1 MNDPLDLVIKT
12 LEAFGEKHLS
22 LQVLDA
28 FGKNVSNF
36 KQCDMIARLFFELKK
51 YDKSILFAEKALKYC
66 NTEEEKY
73 VTTKNLI
80 NACNKN
86 NNPEKSLTHISKI
99 KYKKP
104 QDYELILEESFSYSA
119 LGKKEKSYEILL
131 KLLDQD
137 ISSEVKEKAYH
148 NVSGYYFSRDDLH
161 LGLKHFLDGGEK
173 QAYAKKN
180 TLNCEKWDGTI
191 VPGQTLLID
200 SQCGAGDEVMNVRFM
215 RKVKELGMNPIW
227 LTVRKDLQNIFNYN
241 NFYTENLNN
250 YDRSLGS
257 KLKDYPKD
265 SKWVYALS
273 LPYYLNVSVKDLGRD
288 PYLKPLPEKQKKYS
302 YLKRN
307 KKFKIGLFWDSGS
320 GFEQAHFR
328 NVDSEKLFNIFD
340 NRDVSLYSLQLS
352 DKQPP
357 EKYKKIVKTFYDSD
371 RNFED
376 TFSIIDNMDLIITS
390 CTSVAHIAAAMG
402 KEVCVILSI
411 MEFYSWM
418 GSTGKTW
425 WYGDNV
431 HLFRQKRPREWDE
444 PLLELESFLD
454 NIKI

>member
-1 MNDPLDLVIKT
+1 MTDPLDLVVKT
-12 LEAFGEKHLS
+12 LEIFGEKDLS

-28 FGKNVSNF
+28 FGKKASDFDQYNSVA
-36 KQCDMIARLFFELKK
+36 KLFFELKEYSK
-51 YDKSILFAEKALKYC
+51 AILFAEESLNYC
-66 NTEEEKY
+66 TTEEEKY
-73 VTTKNLI
+73 VTTKNLV
-80 NACNKN
+80 NACNRN
-86 NNPEKSLTHISKI
+86 NYPEKSLTHINKI

-104 QDYELILEESFSYSA
+104 QDYELILEESFSYTA
-119 LGKKEKSYEILL
+119 LGKREKAYQILFKLL
-131 KLLDQD
+131 KQNLPT
-137 ISSEVKEKAYH
+137 EVREKAYH
-148 NVSGYYFSRDDLH
+148 NISGYYFGRDDLH
-161 LGLKHFLDGGEK
+161 SGLRHFLEGGEK
-173 QAYAKKN
+173 QAYEKQK

-200 SQCGAGDEVMNVRFM
+200 SQCGAGDEVMHIRFV
-215 RKVKELGMNPIW
+215 RKVKELGMNPVW

-241 NFYTENLNN
+241 NYYAESYNN
-250 YDRSLGS
+250 ETSGS
-257 KLKDYPKD
+257 KLKD
-265 SKWVYALS
+265 SKWVYTLS
-273 LPYYLNVSVKDLGRD
+273 LPYYLNISVEDLGRD
-288 PYLKPLPEKQKKYS
+288 PYLKPLPEKQKEYS

-328 NVDSEKLFNIFD
+328 KVDDEKLFNIFD
-340 NRDVSLYSLQLS
+340 NRDVSLYSLQMS

-357 EKYKKIVKTFYDSD
+357 EKYKKIVKTFYDPD

-411 MEFYSWM
+411 MEFYAWM

-454 NIKI
+454 NIKM